1 MVAAAVGRK
10 GLQEVER
17 YSIAG
22 GEASREGQGRRV
34 EEVERVG
41 RYSDLLVKHHLLLAV
56 LSLSSVDP
64 VRDPAARSWK
74 GIWRYWAELTTL
86 ALKTSSLKTIG
97 KAWVYHQR

>member
-22 GEASREGQGRRV
+22 GEASRVGQARRV
-34 EEVERVG
+34 EAAEGVG
-41 RYSDLLVKHHLLLAV
+41 RYSDLLVKHHLLPAM

-64 VRDPAARSWK
+64 VPDPAARSWK

-86 ALKTSSLKTIG
+86 ASKTSSLRTIG
-97 KAWVYHQR
+97 KAWVYYQR